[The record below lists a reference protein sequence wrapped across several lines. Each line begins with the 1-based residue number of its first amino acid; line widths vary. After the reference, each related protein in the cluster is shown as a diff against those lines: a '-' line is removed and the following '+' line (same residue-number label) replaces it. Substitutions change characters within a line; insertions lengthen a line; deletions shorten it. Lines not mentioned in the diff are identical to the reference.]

1 MKKELSIIIV
11 TYNSQ
16 TVIKDCL
23 QSIQK
28 FNDIG
33 NELEIIIVDNSPKFE
48 IEDFVKRLNLNL
60 DIKMIH
66 NPQNGGFGQG
76 NNIGAK
82 KAKGEIFFFL
92 NPDTILIEPI
102 FKFMLGEFENK
113 RLGCA
118 GFRLVD
124 MNFNPN
130 ETFGIFPEYSF
141 FNWILKK
148 LLARFINFWPLYKF
162 IFPWGADIVV
172 RKEDFMKAG
181 MFDEK
186 IFLCNEEPDLIR
198 RLSRKKVKIFN
209 RRIVHL
215 EGHTTVVPESRIL
228 DWQNSTKYYL
238 QKYGFSYQKYLLNFS
253 RKIRLKKIFKKMMF
267 KSTEA
272 EEKIEEIL
280 KRNAKK

>member
-118 GFRLVD
+118 GFRQIYVG
-124 MNFNPN
+124 
-130 ETFGIFPEYSF
+130 GI
-141 FNWILKK
+141 
-148 LLARFINFWPLYKF
+148 
-162 IFPWGADIVV
+162 
-172 RKEDFMKAG
+172 
-181 MFDEK
+181 
-186 IFLCNEEPDLIR
+186 
-198 RLSRKKVKIFN
+198 
-209 RRIVHL
+209 
-215 EGHTTVVPESRIL
+215 
-228 DWQNSTKYYL
+228 
-238 QKYGFSYQKYLLNFS
+238 
-253 RKIRLKKIFKKMMF
+253 
-267 KSTEA
+267 
-272 EEKIEEIL
+272 
-280 KRNAKK
+280 